1 MKKFVVEFDCQDGLI
16 LLDSSKVRSIS
27 EEILNSLNIMLD
39 RDGKTELIYDFPSE
53 SWQVVW
59 ERESTIFQQFCNAGN
74 AVLFLL
80 PGGDRRYKEIGLKI
94 WYTNGR
100 YNAQTAVS
108 RLWSA
113 IAGFKLG
120 YHDGGRRELAMAV
133 SLLFSDKFDFDRF
146 DRYMTKAVKIYEEY
160 ESEK

>member
-80 PGGDRRYKEIGLKI
+80 PGGDRRYKEIGLK
-94 WYTNGR
+94 YGTR
-100 YNAQTAVS
+100 TADIMLRLLYLVFGQLSLVS
-108 RLWSA
+108 N
-113 IAGFKLG
+113 
-120 YHDGGRRELAMAV
+120 
-133 SLLFSDKFDFDRF
+133 
-146 DRYMTKAVKIYEEY
+146 
-160 ESEK
+160 